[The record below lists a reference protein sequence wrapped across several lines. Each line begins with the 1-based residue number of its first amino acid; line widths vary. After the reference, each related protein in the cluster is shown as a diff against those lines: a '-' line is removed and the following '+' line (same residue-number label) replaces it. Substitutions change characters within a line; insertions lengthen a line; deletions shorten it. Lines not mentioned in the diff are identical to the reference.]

1 MVKENYVRNMQQA
14 KTSIVR
20 ELHSLK
26 LLVSGLDID
35 IDKSHFTPKLTETV
49 FGKWFYGEAML
60 FSSEKSSRCL
70 SDIEKT
76 LLEFHAHFTQIYATY
91 YVKRAGGL
99 LGLLGIKSKPT
110 PAEKASAQHLYE
122 EMVTLADQL
131 KKEMNNLAAVLES
144 MPDEAFYQLSHAPQ
158 KRLASA

>member
-20 ELHSLK
+20 QLHSLK

-60 FSSEKSSRCL
+60 FSSEKSSLCL

-91 YVKRAGGL
+91 YVKRAGRL

-110 PAEKASAQHLYE
+110 PEEKASAQHLYE
-122 EMVTLADQL
+122 EMITLADKLRKQ
-131 KKEMNNLAAVLES
+131 MNLLAAILET
-144 MPDEAFYQLSHAPQ
+144 MPNEAFYQLSSVPQ
-158 KRLASA
+158 KRLVTA

>member
-20 ELHSLK
+20 QLHSLK

-60 FSSEKSSRCL
+60 FSSEKNSHCL

-91 YVKRAGGL
+91 YVKRAGRL

-110 PAEKASAQHLYE
+110 PEEKASAQHLYE
-122 EMVTLADQL
+122 EMITLADKLRKQ
-131 KKEMNNLAAVLES
+131 MNLLAAILET
-144 MPDEAFYQLSHAPQ
+144 MPNEAFYQLSSVPQ
-158 KRLASA
+158 KRLVTA

>member
-1 MVKENYVRNMQQA
+1 MVKDNYVRNMQQA

-60 FSSEKSSRCL
+60 FSSEKSSLCL

-76 LLEFHAHFTQIYATY
+76 LLEFHAHFTQIYAIY

-110 PAEKASAQHLYE
+110 PAEKASAQYLYE
-122 EMVTLADQL
+122 EMIILADKLRKQ
-131 KKEMNNLAAVLES
+131 MNLLAAILET
-144 MPDEAFYQLSHAPQ
+144 MPNEAFYQLSSVPQ
-158 KRLASA
+158 KRLVTA